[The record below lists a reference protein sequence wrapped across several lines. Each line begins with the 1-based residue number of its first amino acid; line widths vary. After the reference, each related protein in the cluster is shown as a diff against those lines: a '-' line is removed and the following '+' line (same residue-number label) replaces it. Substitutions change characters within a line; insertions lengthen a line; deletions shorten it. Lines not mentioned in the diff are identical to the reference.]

1 MHLLTQILWKFFVHL
16 LTQILG
22 KKFIN
27 NTIFTTFQF
36 NSQQYDL
43 HKNLCNKY
51 FPTIKNSEIES
62 EKEHPYVEHNL
73 VT

>member
-1 MHLLTQILWKFFVHL
+1 MHLLTQILWKFFVHS

-27 NTIFTTFQF
+27 NTIFTTLQF

-51 FPTIKNSEIES
+51 FPIIKNSEIES
-62 EKEHPYVEHNL
+62 EKEHP
-73 VT
+73 

>member
-1 MHLLTQILWKFFVHL
+1 MEICCVFINTDFR
-16 LTQILG
+16 
-22 KKFIN
+22 KKFYQQYNLHNIS
-27 NTIFTTFQF
+27 I

-62 EKEHPYVEHNL
+62 EKEHP
-73 VT
+73 